1 MKNKLLTITL
11 LLLLVISSNLIV
23 SAESYLPHKQNT
35 DLEFSI
41 GSNFATDCI
50 LETINSPYGVN
61 TINLQGT
68 KIDKS
73 FKFSIDGSNYS
84 SLGTYCHIISCSD
97 GVNSVTNG
105 ECYIIT
111 PDGNINTQSKQ
122 DIYYLFF
129 IGIALLIGFIVGGLG
144 LYNDKRL
151 LVFAAMG
158 FLVAGLVISYYPN
171 GIGNK
176 FVTDALSI
184 LNYGLAFI
192 CLAVGIYEWL
202 PEDN

>member
-1 MKNKLLTITL
+1 MKNLTYISILVGLLMMSML
-11 LLLLVISSNLIV
+11 GIV

-68 KIDKS
+68 NIGQTY
-73 FKFSIDGSNYS
+73 KFRIDGSNYT
-84 SLGTYCHIISCSD
+84 SLGTYCHIISCTD
-97 GVNSVTNG
+97 GVNTVTNG